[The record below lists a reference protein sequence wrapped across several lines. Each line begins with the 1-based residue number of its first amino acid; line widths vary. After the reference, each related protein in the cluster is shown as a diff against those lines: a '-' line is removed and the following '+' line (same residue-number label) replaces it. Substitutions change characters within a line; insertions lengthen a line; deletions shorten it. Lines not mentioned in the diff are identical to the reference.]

1 MVFIR
6 INPGKVKLTPEGS
19 QDALSE
25 EEIDE
30 KVLSYLSVF

>member
-30 KVLSYLSVF
+30 KVLPYLSVF